1 MRRFFTFFSFIF
13 ILSIINIQAY
23 ASDHCYIKNF
33 GGICVFDSF
42 YEKPDAEVDFYCKAE
57 YSIGVKMINHR
68 VLVSGFLSGD
78 DVGAGTYS
86 YNGTNLKK
94 FFNTYYFTVK
104 NDPKRLDG
112 AKYVYIYSA
121 GLISCKI
128 GKGGRAKPLPGLFG
142 YVS

>member
-1 MRRFFTFFSFIF
+1 MFNFKTKLLVCL
-13 ILSIINIQAY
+13 ILTLMQINIY
-23 ASDHCYIKNF
+23 AEDHCYTKNF

-42 YEKPDAEVDFYCKAE
+42 YENPDAKINFYCNTE
-57 YSIGVKMINHR
+57 YSVGVKMINHR
-68 VLVSGFLSGD
+68 VLVSGFLTGD

-86 YNGTNLKK
+86 YNGTNVGK
-94 FFNTYYFTVK
+94 FFKTYYFTVK

-128 GKGGRAKPLPGLFG
+128 GKGGREQALPGLFG

>member
-1 MRRFFTFFSFIF
+1 MFTYNIKKLSCVFL
-13 ILSIINIQAY
+13 ILLSMNTS
-23 ASDHCYIKNF
+23 ASDHCYTKNF

-42 YEKPDAEVDFYCKAE
+42 YENPDTEVNFYCSAE
-57 YSIGVKMINHR
+57 YSVGVKMINHR
-68 VLVSGFLSGD
+68 VLVSGFLTGN

-86 YNGTNLKK
+86 YNGTNVGK

-128 GKGGRAKPLPGLFG
+128 GTGGRKKPLPGSFG